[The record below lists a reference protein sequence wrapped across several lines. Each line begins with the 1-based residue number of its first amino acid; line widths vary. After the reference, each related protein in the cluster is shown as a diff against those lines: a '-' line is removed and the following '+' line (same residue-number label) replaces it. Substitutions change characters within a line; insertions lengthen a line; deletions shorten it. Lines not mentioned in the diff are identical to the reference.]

1 MIAGSFT
8 LKYDTVTYNISSL
21 ALADGVEGNI
31 SEKETEDG
39 VQVVYDHKSSCS
51 TGRSVQ
57 SKLQPE

>member
-31 SEKETEDG
+31 SVKETEDG
-39 VQVVYDHKSSCS
+39 VQAVSYTHLRAHE
-51 TGRSVQ
+51 T
-57 SKLQPE
+57 